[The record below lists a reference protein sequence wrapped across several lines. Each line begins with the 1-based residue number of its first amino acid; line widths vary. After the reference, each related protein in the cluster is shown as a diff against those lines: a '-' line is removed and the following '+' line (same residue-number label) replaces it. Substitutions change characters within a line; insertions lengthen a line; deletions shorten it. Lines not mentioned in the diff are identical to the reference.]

1 MTSTNWVQL
10 YRHFLPTH
18 LHLQCGVSGIG
29 SLSQSHPGDVPRPSM
44 KVQLTLSNAK
54 HLRGG
59 KEIIIYN
66 IIVQYMYPMYQ
77 LKENT
82 AHMIIAGGLVPVQE

>member
-1 MTSTNWVQL
+1 MVLTGYSCI
-10 YRHFLPTH
+10 FLHTH

-44 KVQLTLSNAK
+44 KVQLTLSNTK

-59 KEIIIYN
+59 KE
-66 IIVQYMYPMYQ
+66 
-77 LKENT
+77 LDS
-82 AHMIIAGGLVPVQE
+82 